1 MSDETDQRPV
11 VAAFDFDGTVTD
23 RDSMF
28 PFLRYAAGRT
38 RYCWHMASQLPTLAG
53 YLLGRVDNNT
63 AKERVLTRFF
73 AGVPVAALNTV
84 GRRFAEEV
92 LPGMVRPAALERL
105 AWHRSLGHR
114 CVLIS
119 ASLQLYLQPWADS
132 AGFDAVI
139 GSQFE
144 LAGGRYVTGRLADGN
159 CHGAEKVKRLLELVG
174 GRETFRLF
182 AYGDSRG
189 DHELLDSAD
198 WAYYRTMPPV
208 EKDDSRVSG
217 R

>member
-1 MSDETDQRPV
+1 VSLPADQRPV

-28 PFLRYAAGRT
+28 PFLRYAAGHTKYYWRI
-38 RYCWHMASQLPTLAG
+38 ASQLPTLVG
-53 YLLGRVDNNT
+53 YLMGRVDNNT

-73 AGVPVAALNTV
+73 AGVPVEALNTI
-84 GRRFAEEV
+84 GNRFAEQV
-92 LPGMVRPAALERL
+92 LPGMVRSSAMERL
-105 AWHRSLGHR
+105 AWHKASGHR

-119 ASLQLYLQPWADS
+119 ASLQLYLQPWAHR

-144 LAGGRYVTGRLADGN
+144 LRGGRYITGRLADGN
-159 CHGAEKVKRLLELVG
+159 CHGAEKVRRLLAMMGE
-174 GRETFRLF
+174 RDSFRLY

-189 DHELLDSAD
+189 DRELLECAD
-198 WAYYRTMPPV
+198 RAYYRAMPPPG
-208 EKDDSRVSG
+208 EEG
-217 R
+217 